1 MPDDLSSSTS
11 PSNTALL
18 IHGLYA
24 HACEHQE
31 ILLSLAKS
39 TSAIRSILL
48 ETVDGFEEKY
58 RTRVESEK
66 DDEFFR
72 LLGEQLQAMKNT
84 MKLLRESFGFRPDD
98 TVAPEHGQD
107 R

>member
-1 MPDDLSSSTS
+1 MPDDPTVPTS

-39 TSAIRSILL
+39 TSAIRSILI
-48 ETVDGFEEKY
+48 ETVDGFDEKY
-58 RTRVESEK
+58 RAIVESEK

-72 LLGEQLQAMKNT
+72 LLGEQLQAMKST
-84 MKLLRESFGFRPDD
+84 VKLLRESFGFRPDGI
-98 TVAPEHGQD
+98 VAPQRGQ
-107 R
+107 